1 VPNNLLLNGG
11 KLFADTDTQNV
22 PTGAEPQIPPL
33 NAWLLNVL
41 YLIDHMHNL
50 GSLWGEWDVRCL
62 RCCYGRVYLTTLW
75 AKWEFKRTRN
85 INLLAEIQPQ

>member
-1 VPNNLLLNGG
+1 MN
-11 KLFADTDTQNV
+11 TDTQNV

-50 GSLWGEWDVRCL
+50 GSLWGGSGCSMPSLLLWTCILDHAL
-62 RCCYGRVYLTTLW
+62 GQMGIQANTKYQSAGGNPTTIG
-75 AKWEFKRTRN
+75 N
-85 INLLAEIQPQ
+85 